1 VQTVDQDPVIDATDE
16 EGGPLLRYPHA
27 HEYQKSFDRTCK
39 KHDKFLMSQQ
49 VNPLIPLK
57 TRK

>member
-1 VQTVDQDPVIDATDE
+1 VIDATDE